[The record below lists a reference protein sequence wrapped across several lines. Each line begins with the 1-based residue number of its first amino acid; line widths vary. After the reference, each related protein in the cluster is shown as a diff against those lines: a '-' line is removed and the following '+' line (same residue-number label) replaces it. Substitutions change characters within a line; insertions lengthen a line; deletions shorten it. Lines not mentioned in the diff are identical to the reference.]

1 MRKLYI
7 FMNITLFLYVF
18 ALFVVLQPNVLIKT
32 KKPRILLHGLVFTII
47 LYFTYDLVK
56 NLIEGNETYTIT
68 LEEPGNLLHYLHAF
82 MRRPSHEEVDLTHTN
97 EDEEHRE
104 ENEENE
110 NNENYNQK
118 YVGQSMHTGKLKHV
132 DSNSS
137 DVHQDDSEP
146 KKYDVPALTPEPSKE
161 PAFKKRAISN
171 VVTPAPET
179 SSNDPFSDIHNF
191 LSSHP
196 KIGEKFDSYKVIND
210 KGESRRYIKGLTLSK
225 VPENSLDVL
234 VNTEDEHKWI
244 AYQNDRWEMG
254 NNEKV
259 FWYLNGPKR
268 DYPPTGTWTA
278 LTKHTKP
285 ERKGEVIFK

>member
-82 MRRPSHEEVDLTHTN
+82 MRRPSHEEVDLTHIN

-110 NNENYNQK
+110 EKENNNQK

-137 DVHQDDSEP
+137 DVHQDD
-146 KKYDVPALTPEPSKE
+146 
-161 PAFKKRAISN
+161 
-171 VVTPAPET
+171 
-179 SSNDPFSDIHNF
+179 SNDPFSDIHNF